1 VPLRRLAI
9 VGTGLIGASIGLAAK
24 RAGVERIS
32 AYDADPEAL
41 AVAAERGA
49 IDATAGSVVEAVEE
63 AELAVVATPVAT
75 LGAQVET
82 VLDAADGA
90 TVTDVGSTKGR
101 LCARVED
108 RARYIGGHPVCG
120 SEARGPAHASAELF
134 EGATWFL
141 TPVAETE
148 PERYK
153 ELHGFVG
160 SLGAVPVA
168 IDPSAH
174 DRLLALTS
182 HLPHAL
188 ANVVLNHA
196 GSFRVHGHEPL
207 AAAGGSL
214 RDMTRV
220 AGANPRIWI
229 DIFLDNAEELRS
241 ALAEHRRRV
250 AELEQALASSDA
262 GWLARWIGEAGV
274 NRRKLLEE
282 AFADVGELPRV
293 RVHVSDRPGVLS
305 GITQAL
311 GAEQI
316 NIEDFE
322 LQHLSPERGGTLSVL
337 VAGEREARRAAELL
351 EAQGY
356 SVIVSPAF
364 EDS

>member
-1 VPLRRLAI
+1 VALRRLAI
-9 VGTGLIGASIGLAAK
+9 VGTGLIGASVGLAAK
-24 RAGVERIS
+24 RAGVREVVG
-32 AYDADPEAL
+32 YDADPEAL
-41 AVAAERGA
+41 AVAAERKA
-49 IDATAGSVVEAVEE
+49 VEPAGGFVEAVED

-75 LGAQVET
+75 LGDQVDA
-82 VLDAADGA
+82 VLAASDGA

-101 LCARVED
+101 LCERVDD

-120 SEARGPAHASAELF
+120 SEARGPAHGSAELF
-134 EGATWFL
+134 DGATWFL

-148 PERYK
+148 PERYAA
-153 ELHGFVG
+153 LHAFVA

-168 IDPSAH
+168 IDPAAH

-196 GSFRVHGHEPL
+196 GSLRVHGHEPL

-214 RDMTRV
+214 RDLTRV

-229 DIFLDNAEELRS
+229 DIFLDNAAELKA

-250 AELEQALASSDA
+250 EELERALESGDA
-262 GWLARWIGEAGV
+262 DWLARWIGEAGG
-274 NRRKLLEE
+274 NRRRLLEE
-282 AFADVGELPRV
+282 AFEDVGELQRV
-293 RVHVSDRPGVLS
+293 RVHVPDRPGVLS

-356 SVIVSPAF
+356 SVIVSPVL

>member
-9 VGTGLIGASIGLAAK
+9 VGTGLIGASVGLAAK
-24 RAGVERIS
+24 RAGVEQVS
-32 AYDADPEAL
+32 GYDADPEAL

-49 IDATAGSVVEAVEE
+49 VKPAASLVEAVED
-63 AELAVVATPVAT
+63 AELAVVATPVA
-75 LGAQVET
+75 LLSDQVGLALTASAE
-82 VLDAADGA
+82 A

-101 LCARVED
+101 LCTAVEE
-108 RARYIGGHPVCG
+108 RRRFIGGHPVCG
-120 SEARGPAHASAELF
+120 SEARGPEHASAELF

-148 PERYK
+148 PERYRI
-153 ELHGFVG
+153 LHSFVA
-160 SLGAVPVA
+160 SVGAVPVA
-168 IDPSAH
+168 IDPAAH

-196 GSFRVHGHEPL
+196 GSLRVDGHEPL

-214 RDMTRV
+214 RDVTRV

-229 DIFLDNAEELRS
+229 DIFLDNAAELGS

-250 AELEQALASSDA
+250 EELERALAAGDA

-274 NRRKLLEE
+274 NRRQLLAE
-282 AFADVGELPRV
+282 AFTDVGELHRV
-293 RVHVSDRPGVLS
+293 RVHVPDRPGVLS

-337 VAGEREARRAAELL
+337 VSGEREAKRAAELL

-364 EDS
+364 EDE